1 MYFQV
6 LLNSSSSMTNVT
18 YIYLILSTIS
28 LESHYKFTFSRL
40 ISFVALGHSS
50 VDRVVTD
57 KIQYYNIRISESTN
71 LEICLLALF

>member
-1 MYFQV
+1 MERKRNKSILRFCH
-6 LLNSSSSMTNVT
+6 
-18 YIYLILSTIS
+18 IYLILSTIS
-28 LESHYKFTFSRL
+28 LESHFKFTFSRL

-71 LEICLLALF
+71 LEI

>member
-1 MYFQV
+1 MNNF
-6 LLNSSSSMTNVT
+6 LL
-18 YIYLILSTIS
+18 
-28 LESHYKFTFSRL
+28 SRL

-71 LEICLLALF
+71 LKI